1 MNHSKK
7 SRPSRASLLALA
19 FIVVLTVFGQANAQD
34 GNGDLTGERLVNA
47 RKEPQN
53 WATYFGAY
61 DAWRY
66 SSLDQIRADNVK
78 NLVPVWAFQTG
89 KVEGG
94 LNATP
99 LVVDG
104 IMYLIASENRV
115 FALNAET
122 GQRLWTYNYEVPRD
136 FFSPYGKFNRGVAVG
151 YGLVFF
157 GTMDDHVVALTA
169 HTGKEVWNVE
179 VEDVKKCGCNI
190 NGAPFL
196 VKDKLIV
203 GGTR

>member
-1 MNHSKK
+1 MDFTSSKLARV
-7 SRPSRASLLALA
+7 SFVMCFSLLALMA
-19 FIVVLTVFGQANAQD
+19 CTAQASAQD

-78 NLVPVWAFQTG
+78 NLVPVWVFQTG

-99 LVVDG
+99 IVVDE

-122 GQRLWTYNYEVPRD
+122 GQRLWTYNYKVPRD

-157 GTMDDHVVALTA
+157 GTMDNHVVA
-169 HTGKEVWNVE
+169 VN
-179 VEDVKKCGCNI
+179 
-190 NGAPFL
+190 
-196 VKDKLIV
+196 
-203 GGTR
+203 